1 MNLIT
6 ELMNEELNSVWMKK
20 IKDISYVF
28 SCNLLFFMITYS
40 TGELIQNSNNAA
52 MV

>member
-1 MNLIT
+1 
-6 ELMNEELNSVWMKK
+6 MKK

-28 SCNLLFFMITYS
+28 FCNLLFFTIIYS
-40 TGELIQNSNNAA
+40 TGELIENSNNAA